1 MGMHT
6 TLQRWGNSQGVRIPK
21 DIVKSLGMRIGSE
34 LTIELSSD
42 HSQITIRPAK
52 DVRPVRGRHRIEN
65 LVASSSPDAF
75 EGEHEWGE
83 PRGKEAW

>member
-6 TLQRWGNSQGVRIPK
+6 ALQRWGNSQSVRIPK

-42 HSQITIRPAK
+42 HSQITIKPAQ
-52 DVRPVRGRHRIEN
+52 DVRPVR
-65 LVASSSPDAF
+65 
-75 EGEHEWGE
+75 
-83 PRGKEAW
+83 